1 METLLKVSDAD
12 WALAKP
18 RERVLST
25 LGLMMLDSDLNRR
38 HLHHPG
44 RMFLPGM
51 GILHRLLTHEDQQEL
66 REKIGF
72 GTLHSSLLAST
83 SWLACSLLITGK
95 SGLHIN
101 GKCGMKMP
109 KSTY

>member
-1 METLLKVSDAD
+1 MLFAVSNGICSTTASV
-12 WALAKP
+12 AQHLNRFLRTFGA
-18 RERVLST
+18 RVLST

-51 GILHRLLTHEDQQEL
+51 GILHCLLTHEDQQEL

-72 GTLHSSLLAST
+72 GTLHSSLLPST
-83 SWLACSLLITGK
+83 SWLAV
-95 SGLHIN
+95 
-101 GKCGMKMP
+101 
-109 KSTY
+109 Y